1 MTVRKAGRLFGIFI
15 VFVVCAF
22 FFSLIALLIVK
33 PGAKESPAAHASAVE
48 AEFPEPVPFLSTGN
62 PLALSRAFSMPVPA
76 AFGQTF
82 EGEIRSVPFEGNTAV
97 MVTMRYPSFTISCV
111 QPALASPLLLKPG
124 LTPASVRID
133 NQDGFSILS
142 MPAMYLKGENAHCF
156 FFSDDSA
163 AYALYT
169 DQADLSMLVSFA
181 SLLRWAV

>member
-1 MTVRKAGRLFGIFI
+1 MTVRKAGRLFGILILFLI
-15 VFVVCAF
+15 CAF
-22 FFSLIALLIVK
+22 FFSLIVLLIVK
-33 PGAKESPAAHASAVE
+33 PGAKESPAAQASAVE
-48 AEFPEPVPFLSTGN
+48 AEFPDPVPFLSTGN
-62 PLALSRAFSMPVPA
+62 PLALSHAFSQPVPT
-76 AFGQTF
+76 AFGQAF
-82 EGEIRSVPFEGNTAV
+82 QGEIRSVPYEGKSAV
-97 MVTMRYPSFTISCV
+97 LVTMEYPSFTLSCV

-133 NQDGFSILS
+133 NQDGFLILS
-142 MPAMYLKGENAHCF
+142 MPAIYLKCENAHCF